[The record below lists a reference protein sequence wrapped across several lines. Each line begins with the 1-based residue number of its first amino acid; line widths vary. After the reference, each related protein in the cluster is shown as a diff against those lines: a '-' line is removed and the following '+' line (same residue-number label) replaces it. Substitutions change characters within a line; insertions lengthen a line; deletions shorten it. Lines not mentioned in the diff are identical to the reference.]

1 MKELI
6 KLYEEY
12 LDNSKEERTH
22 EFLEKGEKK
31 KVEYKGDFD
40 GFMRWLK
47 KRDIRDLTASSAPKT
62 PIVYNVFF

>member
-6 KLYEEY
+6 KLYDDY
-12 LDNSKEERTH
+12 LSDSKEERTY

-47 KRDIRDLTASSAPKT
+47 KSDIRDSTA
-62 PIVYNVFF
+62 NF